1 MAGDL
6 RLLLIGDD
14 EDSSVL
20 VRSLVAE
27 AASAWTVSWAPTY
40 ERGLA
45 ALASGGYDAALVE
58 FDLGARTGVELLAA
72 VCDMENVPPIVL
84 LAGQGDRA
92 MDLAAMAA
100 GASDYLDKSVLSP
113 VLLERTLRHA
123 LERDRTLA
131 ALRASEAR
139 YHGLFER
146 AADAVLIADD
156 DGRYVDVNEAACVLF
171 GEPRDRLIGHALP
184 EFVLGGAD
192 VPDANAAWSAFL
204 AAGEMSG
211 QVRIRR
217 PDGSVR
223 DSGFR
228 ATANF
233 TPGRHLSVLRDE
245 TERTVAALAL
255 AESETR
261 FRSSIE
267 SMLDPFAILTAV
279 RDAAGL
285 IVDFELTFVN
295 EPLAR
300 LFGLTGERARG
311 GTLLTRLPAHASNGL
326 FNAYCAVV
334 ESGHPYVHDELT
346 YEDDL
351 RDGRHVRLA
360 LDLRVVR
367 LGDGVALTGREISA
381 YLASQAALEESEERF
396 RLLAERSRDVI
407 FKFRMSPHFAFEY
420 ASPSITELTGYTPAE
435 LIGNVELGT
444 ALIHPDDWPELAGR
458 LEDGILFSDPTVVRW
473 IRRDGSVVW
482 VELVNTDVL
491 DADGRRVSIE
501 GVARDVTAGIL
512 AREALVASERRF
524 RNALDG
530 VALHSMILD
539 LEGRIVFAN
548 RHHLDATGWSEEDL
562 VGSDAFVWL
571 AGEDDPDTR
580 RARYMRDTAAGATMD
595 RIETTWRT
603 RTGEGIL
610 IAWTSS
616 LILDDD
622 GRLVAV
628 SSVGEDVTARREA
641 EAAQSRLIGAIDQA
655 AETIIVTDAAARVV
669 YANPAFA
676 ASSGY
681 GVADLVG
688 RNLWVFL
695 REAGSTSIHRRL
707 ATRLRSGRPWSGEW
721 SLRRPDGVAHLEE
734 VTISPVRDASGLISS
749 FVCVGRDVSHMRQIQ
764 ASLDLAE
771 RDRVAFAHALTRLE
785 QRPTPD
791 ETGRDLTDAL
801 AELEGVDVA
810 SVLLFDE
817 PEVMRILAATAPD
830 GFPLKAGDAVPTERA
845 AYLRQR
851 TADGAWSE
859 PFIER
864 DVDGA
869 YGKALGR
876 FGLRA
881 IAAASV
887 SGADGPIG
895 LVLIGTTDEA
905 AARRWSERVPAVIE
919 FAAAARGL
927 LGGPLAA
934 RSRLRKNADEIR
946 RIVATGEF
954 DPVFQPIVHLDTG
967 AAIGYEALTRFRDG
981 RRPDLVFRVA
991 GSCGL
996 GLDLE
1001 AATLDRAIDASYGLP
1016 VGPWLA
1022 LNVSAA
1028 MVLDGDRLAR
1038 ILRRRTRPIVLE
1050 LTEHDVIDDYGKV
1063 RSAVA
1068 LLGPDVR
1075 TAVDDA
1081 GAGVANFDHI
1091 VGLRPDFVKIDAGLV
1106 HGVNSD
1112 LTRQALIVG
1121 LHHFASATSG
1131 WVIAEG
1137 VETEEE
1143 RLTLIGLDVKLA
1155 QGYLFGRPAGVEAWP
1170 SLAPRPRVVVAR
1182 VALGDGAARPALIGA
1197 VPALA
1202 AAAAEPLLAKGAVAR
1217 LS

>member
-1 MAGDL
+1 MPDDL
-6 RLLLIGDD
+6 RLLLIDDD
-14 EDSSVL
+14 EDSYVL
-20 VRSLVAE
+20 VRDFVAE
-27 AASAWTVSWAPTY
+27 TTSAWTVSWAPTY

-45 ALASGGYDAALVE
+45 ELASGGYDAALLD
-58 FDLGARTGVELLAA
+58 FHLGARTGVELLAA
-72 VCDMENVPPIVL
+72 VRDMENLPPIVL
-84 LAGQGDRA
+84 LTGQGDRA
-92 MDLAAMAA
+92 IDLAAMAT
-100 GASDYLDKSVLSP
+100 GAADYLDKGSLSP
-113 VLLERTLRHA
+113 IVLERTVRHA

-156 DGRYVDVNEAACVLF
+156 DGCYVDANAAACVLF
-171 GEPRDRLIGHALP
+171 GVPRDRLIGHSLA
-184 EFVLGGAD
+184 EFVVGGAD
-192 VPDANAAWSAFL
+192 VPDPEAAWSAFL

-211 QVRIRR
+211 QVRIQR

-223 DSGFR
+223 DAGSR

-233 TPGRHLSVLRDE
+233 TPGRHLSVVRDE
-245 TERTVAALAL
+245 TERTAAAAALAD
-255 AESETR
+255 SETR

-267 SMLDPFAILTAV
+267 SMLDPFAILTAI
-279 RDAAGL
+279 RDAAGM

-300 LFGLTGERARG
+300 LFGWTSEPARG
-311 GTLLTRLPAHASNGL
+311 GALLTRLPAHASNGL

-334 ESGHPYVHDELT
+334 ESGQPYVHDELI

-351 RDGRHVRLA
+351 ESGSHVRLA

-381 YLASQAALEESEERF
+381 YLASQAALADSEERF

-407 FKFRMSPHFAFEY
+407 FKFRSSPDFAFEY
-420 ASPSITELTGYTPAE
+420 ISPSITDLVGYTPAE
-435 LIGNVELGT
+435 LVDDAELGKS
-444 ALIHPDDWPELAGR
+444 LIHPDDWPELAAR
-458 LEDGILFSDPTVVRW
+458 IDDGSFFAEPAVIRW
-473 IRRDGSVVW
+473 IRTDGSVLWMEHVTT
-482 VELVNTDVL
+482 EIL
-491 DADGRRVSIE
+491 DATGQRVSIE
-501 GVARDVTAGIL
+501 GVARDVTARIL

-530 VALHSMILD
+530 IALHSLILD
-539 LEGRIVFAN
+539 PEGRIEFAN
-548 RHHLDATGWSEEDL
+548 HYHLAATGWSEEDL
-562 VGSDAFVWL
+562 IGSDAFVWL
-571 AGEDDPDTR
+571 ADEDDPDAR

-595 RIETTWRT
+595 RIETTWLT
-603 RTGEGIL
+603 RSGEGIL

-616 LILDDD
+616 PILDED

-695 REAGSTSIHRRL
+695 REAGSTVIHRRL
-707 ATRLRSGRPWSGEW
+707 ARRLRSGRSWSGEW
-721 SLRRPDGVAHLEE
+721 SLRRPDGVAYREE
-734 VTISPVRDASGLISS
+734 VTISPVRDVNGTISS
-749 FVCVGRDVSHMRQIQ
+749 FVCVGRDVSQVRQIQ
-764 ASLDLAE
+764 ASLDLVT

-785 QRPTPD
+785 QRPTPE
-791 ETGRDLTDAL
+791 ETGQDLTDAL
-801 AELEGVDVA
+801 AELAGVDVA
-810 SVLLFDE
+810 MVLSFDE
-817 PEVMRILAATAPD
+817 PEVVRILASTAP
-830 GFPLKAGDAVPTERA
+830 GGYPLQTGDALPAGRA
-845 AYLRQR
+845 AYLRER
-851 TADGAWSE
+851 AAGSAWSE

-864 DVDGA
+864 DEDGA
-869 YGKALGR
+869 YGEALGR

-887 SGADGPIG
+887 AGPNGPIG
-895 LVLIGTTDEA
+895 LVAIGTTDEA
-905 AARRWSERVPAVIE
+905 AARRWSEQVPAVIE

-927 LGGPLAA
+927 IGGPLAA
-934 RSRLRKNADEIR
+934 RSRLRESADEIR
-946 RIVATGEF
+946 RIVAAGEF
-954 DPVFQPIVHLDTG
+954 EPVFQPIVHLETG
-967 AAIGYEALTRFRDG
+967 AAIGYEALTRFGDG
-981 RRPDLVFRVA
+981 RRPDLVFEAA
-991 GSCGL
+991 GACGL
-996 GLDLE
+996 GLALE
-1001 AATLDRAIDASYGLP
+1001 AATLDRAIEASYGLP

-1028 MVLDGDRLAR
+1028 MVLDGDRLGR

-1050 LTEHDVIDDYGKV
+1050 LTEHDVIGDYGKV
-1063 RSAVA
+1063 RNAIA

-1081 GAGVANFDHI
+1081 GAGVANFTHI
-1091 VGLRPDFVKIDAGLV
+1091 VELRPDFVKIDAGLV

-1121 LHHFASATSG
+1121 LHHFARATNG

-1143 RLTLIGLDVKLA
+1143 RQTLMSLDVKLA
-1155 QGYLFGRPAGVEAWP
+1155 QGYLLGQPAGAEAWP
-1170 SLAPRPRVVVAR
+1170 SPAPRPRVA
-1182 VALGDGAARPALIGA
+1182 
-1197 VPALA
+1197 
-1202 AAAAEPLLAKGAVAR
+1202 
-1217 LS
+1217 